1 MSDRVALAVAAAV
14 AGFVLGLLSAWL
26 TEWLEAGE
34 EGTSGSAAR
43 AWLLKDPLVQIGS
56 ALVWALAAVQSGDL
70 LRTAEIGA
78 IGVPLVQ
85 VAVTDLRTRY
95 VYSIVAAV
103 GGVLGLALGWHV
115 HGAEWWTSFAGAA
128 GGFVAFG
135 ALWLLGR
142 LIYRGR
148 IEAMA
153 RGDITIA
160 AMVGAGAATCTPQAL
175 FWGVLLGGVFAIG
188 LLLARRS
195 RHAYMP
201 YGPGLCLGGL
211 ATLFLC

>member
-1 MSDRVALAVAAAV
+1 MSDRVTLGVAAAV

-26 TEWLEAGE
+26 TEWLESGE
-34 EGTSGSAAR
+34 EAAAASATR
-43 AWLLKDPLVQIGS
+43 FWLLKDPLVQAGS
-56 ALVWALAAVQSGDL
+56 ALAWVAAALQSGDP

-95 VYSIVAAV
+95 VYTVVAVIGAV
-103 GGVLGLALGWHV
+103 IGLALGWQV
-115 HGAEWWTSFAGAA
+115 HAADWWTGLAGAA
-128 GGFVAFG
+128 GGFLAFG

-160 AMVGAGAATCTPQAL
+160 AMVGAGAGVCTPQAL

-188 LLLARRS
+188 LLVTRRS